1 MKYDTVLSGRML
13 KSNFAGYGWK
23 GAVVPGKK
31 IQ

>member
-1 MKYDTVLSGRML
+1 MKYETVLSGSVV

-23 GAVVPGKK
+23 GPVVPGKK